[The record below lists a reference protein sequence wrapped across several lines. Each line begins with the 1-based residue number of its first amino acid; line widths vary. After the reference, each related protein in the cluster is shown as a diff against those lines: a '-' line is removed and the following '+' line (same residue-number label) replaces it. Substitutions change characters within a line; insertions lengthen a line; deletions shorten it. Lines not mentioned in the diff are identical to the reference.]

1 MDYQKTGRVISAR
14 RQELG
19 LTQKRLAENLNISDR
34 TVSRWERGVGFPDV
48 SLLEPLADA
57 LGLSLVE
64 LFRGE
69 RLPPVEQPSRE
80 TEREVRFAARSL
92 GEYLRRGLR
101 RARRLFIAMVVLLV
115 AAAGVFAYL
124 WFCPDHRI
132 VGEERKVTAAEAVE
146 LYPDC
151 LITRQEFE
159 LAAALLA
166 DGEISALLA
175 AGEEESEPR
184 YLSLDAGALI
194 APGTLQVEGRPAEEI
209 SVCVLGPYIE
219 VSYQIALEEGTAVTA
234 QGETPF
240 VFRWEYR
247 RLYIAGDGRVE
258 KVCGNGRFGELSDP
272 LCAVYNCD
280 NAEFTLYTEKRDLLA
295 PFHREHDG
303 P

>member
-14 RQELG
+14 R
-19 LTQKRLAENLNISDR
+19 
-34 TVSRWERGVGFPDV
+34 
-48 SLLEPLADA
+48 LL
-57 LGLSLVE
+57 
-64 LFRGE
+64 
-69 RLPPVEQPSRE
+69 
-80 TEREVRFAARSL
+80 
-92 GEYLRRGLR
+92 
-101 RARRLFIAMVVLLV
+101 IAMVVLLV

-132 VGEERKVTAAEAVE
+132 MGEERKVTAAEAVE

-240 VFRWEYR
+240 VFHWEYR